1 MKESRVTSPSNVK
14 AYALKVAKDTG
25 RTKFTRVSKEF
36 TDRIEART
44 RTAIVNEISRH
55 PSIGVTLK

>member
-1 MKESRVTSPSNVK
+1 MNEKRVTSPSNVK

-25 RTKFTRVSKEF
+25 RAQFSRVSKDF

-44 RTAIVNEISRH
+44 RTMIANEIARH
-55 PSIGVTLK
+55 PSLGVTLK